1 MATCHKY
8 TTLMKYNNIS
18 KYIVY
23 KLTIHYIH
31 INNKDNKIETCDI
44 ANK

>member
-1 MATCHKY
+1 
-8 TTLMKYNNIS
+8 MKYNNIS

-23 KLTIHYIH
+23 KLTIHYMH
-31 INNKDNKIETCDI
+31 INNKNNKIETYDI

>member
-1 MATCHKY
+1 
-8 TTLMKYNNIS
+8 MKYNNIS

-23 KLTIHYIH
+23 ELTIHYMQH
-31 INNKDNKIETCDI
+31 INNKNNKIETYDI